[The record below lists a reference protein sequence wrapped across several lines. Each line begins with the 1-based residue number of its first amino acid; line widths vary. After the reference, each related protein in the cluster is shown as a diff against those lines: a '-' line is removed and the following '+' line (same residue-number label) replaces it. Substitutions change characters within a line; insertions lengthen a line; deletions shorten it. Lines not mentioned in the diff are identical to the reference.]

1 MSVTNVRRRG
11 LAAAAVSATALSVL
25 AGAVL
30 ASAGP
35 AAAQAAAPAASA
47 ARPASL
53 HITGPSVALG
63 ALGSSFNYNFSE
75 APDGSVYYSRGSTV
89 YVVQGTS
96 APVIVLHASG
106 HVFAVAANKTELFVD
121 VGRKVTGYK
130 LSNGVAGVALRHWFL
145 YTTNKT
151 TSAGLYVV
159 GSTVWAWTD
168 WATDGSGFEY
178 ADVSR
183 FKTSSGTVHKVSNNA
198 YPADMAANSSGLY
211 FQQATGLGR
220 LTHVTPSGAVHRV
233 RDINLDGPLALAGGR
248 VELLAFH
255 RNSHAYLDSYGAATL
270 ARKFSKRVSTNDID
284 IAGTGAGLLMLSL
297 SGKISQLN
305 TANGATR
312 SSVIV
317 LDAATL
323 VAGPSA
329 AVLVVTGGNFFL
341 VRLAG

>member
-1 MSVTNVRRRG
+1 MTVTNVLRRG
-11 LAAAAVSATALSVL
+11 LATAAVSATGLAVL

-30 ASAGP
+30 ASGGP
-35 AAAQAAAPAASA
+35 AAAQATARAASA

-53 HITGPSVALG
+53 HTTGPSVALG

-75 APDGSVYYSRGSTV
+75 APNGSVYYSRGSTV

-130 LSNGVAGVALRHWFL
+130 LSNLTPLRRWTL
-145 YTTNKT
+145 NTTYKP
-151 TSAGLYVV
+151 TSAGLYAV
-159 GSTVWAWTD
+159 GGTVWAWTD

-178 ADVSR
+178 ANVSR
-183 FKTSSGTVHKVSNNA
+183 FKTSSGTVHLVGSNNA
-198 YPADMAANSSGLY
+198 DPADMAANSAGLY
-211 FQQATGLGR
+211 YEQVIGTRDR
-220 LTHVTPSGAVHRV
+220 LTHVRPSGSVHRV
-233 RDINLDGPLALAGGR
+233 SDVNLDAPLALAGGR
-248 VELLAFH
+248 VTLLAFH
-255 RNSHAYLDSYGAATL
+255 GNSHAYLDSYGAATL
-270 ARKFSKRVSTNDID
+270 VRKFSKRVSTNDID

-317 LDAATL
+317 PDAATL
-323 VAGPSA
+323 VPGPSA
-329 AVLVVTGGNFFL
+329 AVVVVTGGNFFL